1 VKLYLGTH
9 QPTWLARPLGVPL
22 MVSHRRLTGRRS
34 LPRAVTGWFLDSGG
48 SPVRSDVSH
57 RYRVAGANDWA
68 TRWCA
73 WVLRTRFLIYGD
85 SVELFFTDRSHIP
98 ARVTIAGLEPD
109 HVARLFE
116 RCLVPEGMPI
126 LLDDAMRPVE
136 PLSSWFRQL
145 ALAGRSPKTMRKYAY
160 VALRLQEFLAQRGL
174 ELATATE
181 PDLLEY
187 RLLRT
192 KVQDQPVAR
201 ATWEVE
207 ATAIN
212 GLYGWLLEQHL
223 VPARPWRRRGARDTW
238 RNGINRDL
246 RVRHMT
252 LEQYLY
258 FRDVGL
264 AGQRPDATIDPS
276 FRSGSPHRS
285 RAGAELALLTGM
297 RLGEWSTVLLPEL
310 GIDLARVHRPGE
322 GVTFWLGAC
331 AKNQRP
337 REVHVPR
344 AALDS
349 VVTYLLL
356 ERGLVVDTAQP
367 GLAKRRADLFVVTS
381 AQHEQ
386 GSLRGVLDGVTVT
399 RRIVDMPPRLRR
411 ITVMDT
417 GDRLEPLAVFIGSG
431 GSMPHP
437 STWDKI
443 RWRAWNRM
451 RTHANHPAAAPL
463 PTLPWLFHDLRHTF
477 ALRLLL
483 FLMRKAVA
491 DAADLPM
498 TTLTDH
504 IARNPLLE
512 VQRRLGHASPAST
525 YIYLRYLTDPMAE
538 VDEAF
543 REWTDRDASYAE
555 IGQTIFTTAG
565 GIDAPQR

>member
-1 VKLYLGTH
+1 
-9 QPTWLARPLGVPL
+9 
-22 MVSHRRLTGRRS
+22 M
-34 LPRAVTGWFLDSGG
+34 
-48 SPVRSDVSH
+48 
-57 RYRVAGANDWA
+57 
-68 TRWCA
+68 
-73 WVLRTRFLIYGD
+73 
-85 SVELFFTDRSHIP
+85 ELFFTDRSRIRTG
-98 ARVTIAGLEPD
+98 ATVADLGPD
-109 HVARLFE
+109 DVAALFE
-116 RCLVPEGMPI
+116 RRLVPEGMPV
-126 LLDDAMRPVE
+126 LLDNAMRPVE

-145 ALAGRSPKTMRKYAY
+145 ALDGRSPKTMRKYAY
-160 VALRLQEFLAQRGL
+160 VALRLQEFLTQRGL
-174 ELATATE
+174 DFTTATE
-181 PDLLEY
+181 TDLLEY
-187 RLLRT
+187 RMLRT
-192 KVQDQPVAR
+192 KIQDQPVTR
-201 ATWEVE
+201 ATWEAE
-207 ATAIN
+207 AAAIN
-212 GLYGWLLEQHL
+212 GLYGWLVAQQLT
-223 VPARPWRRRGARDTW
+223 PARPWRRRGARDSW
-238 RNGINRDL
+238 RNGISRDL

-276 FRSGSPHRS
+276 FRGGSPHRS

-310 GIDLARVHRPGE
+310 GIDPTRLRRPHD
-322 GVTFWLGAC
+322 GVTFGLGAC

-349 VVTYLLL
+349 IVTYLLM
-356 ERGLVVDTAQP
+356 ERGPVVDAAQAA
-367 GLAKRRADLFVVTS
+367 LAKRRADLFMIKP
-381 AQHEQ
+381 AQRE
-386 GSLRGVLDGVTVT
+386 RGALNGTLDGAMVT

-411 ITVMDT
+411 ITVLDT
-417 GDRLEPLAVFIGSG
+417 GDRLEPLAVFVGAG
-431 GSMPHP
+431 GWMPHP

-451 RTHANHPAAAPL
+451 RKHADHPDAASL

-483 FLMRKAVA
+483 FLMGKAIA

-525 YIYLRYLTDPMAE
+525 YVYLRYLTDPMAE

-565 GIDAPQR
+565 GADAPQR

>member
-1 VKLYLGTH
+1 
-9 QPTWLARPLGVPL
+9 
-22 MVSHRRLTGRRS
+22 M
-34 LPRAVTGWFLDSGG
+34 
-48 SPVRSDVSH
+48 
-57 RYRVAGANDWA
+57 
-68 TRWCA
+68 
-73 WVLRTRFLIYGD
+73 
-85 SVELFFTDRSHIP
+85 ELFFTDRSRVS
-98 ARVTIAGLEPD
+98 ARVTVAGLDPD
-109 HVARLFE
+109 DVAVLFQ
-116 RCLVPEGMPI
+116 RCLATDGMPI
-126 LLDDAMRPVE
+126 VLDDAMRPVE

-160 VALRLQEFLAQRGL
+160 ITLRLQEFLAQRGL
-174 ELATATE
+174 DFATATE

-192 KVQDQPVAR
+192 RVQDQPVTR

-212 GLYGWLLEQHL
+212 GLYGWLAEQQL
-223 VPARPWRRRGARDTW
+223 VPAPPWRRRGGRDTW
-238 RNGINRDL
+238 RNGITRDL

-276 FRSGSPHRS
+276 FRGGSPHRS
-285 RAGAELALLTGM
+285 RAGAELGLLTGM

-310 GIDLARVHRPGE
+310 GIDPARVRRPDE
-322 GVTFWLGAC
+322 GVAFRLGAC

-349 VVTYLLL
+349 VATYLLL
-356 ERGLVVDTAQP
+356 ERGLVVDTAQA
-367 GLAKRRADLFVVTS
+367 GLAKRRSDLFVVT
-381 AQHEQ
+381 AVQH
-386 GSLRGVLDGVTVT
+386 GRGALRGVLNGVTVT
-399 RRIVDMPPRLRR
+399 RRIVDMPPLLRR

-417 GDRLEPLAVFIGSG
+417 GERLEPLAVFVGAG
-431 GSMPHP
+431 GWMPHP

-451 RTHANHPAAAPL
+451 RKHADHPAAAPL

-491 DAADLPM
+491 GVADLPM

-525 YIYLRYLTDPMAE
+525 YVYLRYLTDPMAE

-543 REWTDRDASYAE
+543 REWTERDASYAE
-555 IGQTIFTTAG
+555 IGQAIFAIAG
-565 GIDAPQR
+565 GTDAPQG